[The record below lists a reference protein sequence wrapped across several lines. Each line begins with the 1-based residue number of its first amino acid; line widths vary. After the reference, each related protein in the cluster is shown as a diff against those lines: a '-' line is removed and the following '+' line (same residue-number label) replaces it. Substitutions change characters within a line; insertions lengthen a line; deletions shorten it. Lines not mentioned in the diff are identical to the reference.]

1 MPKLLNKKLTVVA
14 SWLTLLGAFTTVQAA
29 PEDVLKTTMQTQ
41 QSIQQAAARS
51 QNQVDQISDETQAL
65 LSEYLTVTQQTDRLR
80 VYNQQLEKLIRDQ
93 EEEKLSIR
101 KQLQDVEVVEKE
113 ILPFM
118 IRMVQ
123 NLDRFVELDM
133 PFQLQERRDRV
144 MDLKDMMD
152 KSNVTVSEKYRR
164 VMEAYEIET
173 DYGRNMEAYRGPL
186 GEGENARTVDFLRV
200 GRVLLAYQT
209 TDRQETGFWNK
220 ETEQWEQLPDSYRN
234 PIAQG
239 LRIARKQ
246 AAPEL
251 MKLPVSAPERAQ

>member
-14 SWLTLLGAFTTVQAA
+14 SWLTLLGAFATAQAA

-118 IRMVQ
+118 IRMVE

-133 PFQLQERRDRV
+133 PFQLEERRNRV
-144 MDLKDMMD
+144 MELQDMMD

-186 GEGENARTVDFLRV
+186 GEGQNARTVDFLRV
-200 GRVLLAYQT
+200 GRILLAYQT

-220 ETEQWEQLPDSYRN
+220 ETKQWEQLPDSYRN